1 MAQNY
6 RELLNEKVQRIRKKL
21 DYEWS
26 NPIQHNGRH
35 EWKAKVL
42 SEQFFEFYNEDVV
55 DDNSVN
61 GIEYG
66 FGRGSSLGEAKEAAA
81 QGAYN
86 LLCQE
91 YP

>member
-42 SEQFFEFYNEDVV
+42 I
-55 DDNSVN
+55 N